1 MNQTLTY
8 YNTNAQTFIEGTINV
23 NFTETQNKFIIKL
36 PKNASI
42 LDFGCGSGR
51 DTKYFLEKGYLSLA
65 TNACLCTLMVEQLN
79 IDKYGLLLSWIATFW
94 MYKVCENMTNKAVQ
108 LLTKIKLLYLN
119 FVCYM
124 RQNDRSQEL

>member
-1 MNQTLTY
+1 
-8 YNTNAQTFIEGTINV
+8 
-23 NFTETQNKFIIKL
+23 
-36 PKNASI
+36 
-42 LDFGCGSGR
+42 
-51 DTKYFLEKGYLSLA
+51 
-65 TNACLCTLMVEQLN
+65 MVEQLN